1 MPSVRCC
8 RVRWWRGRDVKVP
21 WQPTDTATA
30 VDPRGQGLSSAQSAA
45 EPAVEIVGGTV
56 EFHAGPGQRF
66 RALDNVSLQF
76 DRGRVTCLVGPSGC
90 GKTTVLNVLAG
101 FVSLSSGFVR
111 WPAGGRPRLG
121 YVFQEYA
128 LFPWMTVRENLVF
141 GLRRLG
147 RPELRAQEEELVR
160 RWLRVV
166 HMEGF
171 EAYYPYQLSGG
182 MKQRVAV
189 ARALIYE
196 PDLVLMD
203 EPFGAL
209 DELTRQKLVRF
220 MDDLLAAQRLTVAYV
235 THNLREAAVLGDVVY
250 VMARNPGRVVA
261 RVEVNLPRPRG
272 LHGEGTL
279 EVERK
284 LYDLVASQVDG
295 ET

>member
-1 MPSVRCC
+1 
-8 RVRWWRGRDVKVP
+8 
-21 WQPTDTATA
+21 
-30 VDPRGQGLSSAQSAA
+30 
-45 EPAVEIVGGTV
+45 VEIVNATV
-56 EFHAGPGQRF
+56 EFDAGPGQRF
-66 RALDNVSLQF
+66 RALESVSVQF
-76 DRGRVTCLVGPSGC
+76 YPGQVTCLVGPSGC

-101 FVSLSSGFVR
+101 FVSLSSGSVR
-111 WPAGGRPRLG
+111 WPGGSRPRLG
-121 YVFQEYA
+121 YVFQDYA

-147 RPELRAQEEELVR
+147 RPELRAQEEDLVR
-160 RWLRVV
+160 RWLSIV

-171 EAYYPYQLSGG
+171 EDYYPYQLSGG

-209 DELTRQKLVRF
+209 DELTRQQLVRF
-220 MDDLLAAQRLTVAYV
+220 LDDLLAAQRLTVAYV

-250 VMARNPGRVVA
+250 VMARKPGRIVA
-261 RVEVNLPRPRG
+261 RVPVDLPRPRG

-279 EVERK
+279 EVERR
-284 LYDLVASQVDG
+284 LYELVACQVEG
-295 ET
+295 KTRCGPRRPKSESAEGGW

>member
-1 MPSVRCC
+1 MRLPGKTTNAEVAAGGSEQGRRPVPS
-8 RVRWWRGRDVKVP
+8 G
-21 WQPTDTATA
+21 
-30 VDPRGQGLSSAQSAA
+30 AA
-45 EPAVEIVGGTV
+45 ELAVEIVNGTV
-56 EFHAGPGQRF
+56 EFDAGAGQQF
-66 RALDNVSLQF
+66 RALDGVSVQF
-76 DRGRVTCLVGPSGC
+76 HRGQVTCLVGPSGC
-90 GKTTVLNVLAG
+90 GKTTILNVLAG
-101 FVSLSSGFVR
+101 FVSLSSGQVR
-111 WPAGGRPRLG
+111 WPMGGRPRLG

-147 RPELRAQEEELVR
+147 RPELRAQEDELVR
-160 RWLRVV
+160 RWLKLV

-171 EAYYPYQLSGG
+171 EGYYPYQLSGG

-209 DELTRQKLVRF
+209 DELTRQRLVGF
-220 MDDLLAAQRLTVAYV
+220 LDELLSQQRLTVAYV
-235 THNLREAAVLGDVVY
+235 THNLREAAILGDVVY
-250 VMARNPGRVVA
+250 VMARKPGRVVA
-261 RVEVNLPRPRG
+261 HVPVDLPRPRG

-279 EVERK
+279 QVERR
-284 LYDLVASQVDG
+284 LYDLVASQAEG

>member
-1 MPSVRCC
+1 MRAA
-8 RVRWWRGRDVKVP
+8 WRGAGGEAAAGGRREESEGLVRA
-21 WQPTDTATA
+21 AT
-30 VDPRGQGLSSAQSAA
+30 R
-45 EPAVEIVGGTV
+45 EPAVQIVNGTV
-56 EFHAGPGQRF
+56 EFDTAPGKRF
-66 RALDNVSLQF
+66 RALDNVSVRFYPGQ
-76 DRGRVTCLVGPSGC
+76 VTCLVGPSGC

-101 FVSLSSGFVR
+101 FVQLSSGSVR
-111 WPAGGRPRLG
+111 WRDGGRPRLG

-147 RPELRAQEEELVR
+147 RPELQAREDELVR
-160 RWLRVV
+160 RWLKLI

-171 EAYYPYQLSGG
+171 EGYYPYQLSGG

-209 DELTRQKLVRF
+209 DELTRQRLVRF
-220 MDDLLAAQRLTVAYV
+220 LDQLLAQQRLTVAYV

-250 VMARNPGRVVA
+250 VMARAPGRVVA
-261 RVEVNLPRPRG
+261 EVPVDLPRPRG

-284 LYDLVASQVDG
+284 LYELVASQAEAEV
-295 ET
+295 